1 MPPVIA
7 ASFRR
12 GDEDVAVALKALRLM
27 TGEHTADIV
36 EPDTVS
42 DFK

>member
-1 MPPVIA
+1 MIA

-12 GDEDVAVALKALRLM
+12 GDEDVAALKALRLM

-36 EPDTVS
+36 KPDKVS